1 MVGINPGDKVMSQ
14 VLVTKRDEVSRAKR
28 AELKRK
34 KKNQRSCCSH
44 SFVYRQLCLD

>member
-34 KKNQRSCCSH
+34 KKTKEVAVVIVLSTDN
-44 SFVYRQLCLD
+44 FV